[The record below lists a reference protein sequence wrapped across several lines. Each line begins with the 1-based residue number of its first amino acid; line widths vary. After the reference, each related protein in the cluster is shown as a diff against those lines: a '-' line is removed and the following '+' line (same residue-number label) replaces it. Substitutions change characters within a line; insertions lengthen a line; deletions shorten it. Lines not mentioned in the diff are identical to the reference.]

1 MLTLSIVEAAIRR
14 AAASGALQPI
24 QTESLAIEDAGVR
37 FAVRAVS
44 SLARKEAARAA
55 ADALGDYE
63 PDLFVGPASPSH
75 YVLLNKFNVLPYHL
89 LIVTRRFEPQEA
101 VLTVPDF
108 EALARCMAG
117 FGDLGFYNCGAQAG
131 ASQPRKHL
139 QLVSMPE
146 IPIEPFLDAGGEL
159 PFRHACARIPG
170 AADPLVLHQR
180 YHDLL
185 QACGIAGTPYNL
197 VVTRRWMLL
206 VPRAR
211 ERFESITV
219 NGLGFAG
226 SLFARTSEQLD
237 RIRRF
242 GPMNVLRQVAAA

>member
-1 MLTLSIVEAAIRR
+1 LLTLSVVQAATRR

-24 QTESLAIEDAGVR
+24 ETQSLALEHAGVQ
-37 FAVRAVS
+37 FALRAVS
-44 SLARKEAARAA
+44 SLARKQAARAA

-63 PDLFVGPASPSH
+63 PDLFVCPVAPGY

-101 VLTVPDF
+101 LLTVPDF

-117 FGDLGFYNCGAQAG
+117 FGDLAFYNCGAQAG

-139 QLVSMPE
+139 QLLPMAE

-159 PFRHACARIPG
+159 PFRHACARIPA
-170 AADPLVLHQR
+170 AADAALLHR
-180 YHDLL
+180 HYRDLL
-185 QACGIAGTPYNL
+185 QACAMAGPSYNL

-211 ERFESITV
+211 ERFESISV

-226 SLFARTSEQLD
+226 SLFVRTQEQLE
-237 RIRRF
+237 RVRAF
-242 GPMNVLRQVAAA
+242 GPMNVLRQVTLA